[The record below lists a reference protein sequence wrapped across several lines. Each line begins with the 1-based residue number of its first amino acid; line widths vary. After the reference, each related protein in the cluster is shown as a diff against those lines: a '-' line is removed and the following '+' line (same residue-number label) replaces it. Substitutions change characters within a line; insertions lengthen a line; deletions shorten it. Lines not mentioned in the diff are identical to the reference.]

1 MISSGTR
8 AKRSVMPDRPSQPID
23 SKRTDT
29 KTSISRFVVVSVFIV
44 DRFNISYKFN
54 KHSSINNPWQG
65 KKPFLDFRK
74 WTYGCMCAKIVLIS
88 RREFD
93 DRRGRAWY
101 IAKRDYIGIVQ
112 RYIPR

>member
-1 MISSGTR
+1 
-8 AKRSVMPDRPSQPID
+8 MPDRPSQPID

-54 KHSSINNPWQG
+54 KHSSINNPWRG

-88 RREFD
+88 RRKFD
-93 DRRGRAWY
+93 ARRGWAWY
-101 IAKRDYIGIVQ
+101 IAKETT
-112 RYIPR
+112 